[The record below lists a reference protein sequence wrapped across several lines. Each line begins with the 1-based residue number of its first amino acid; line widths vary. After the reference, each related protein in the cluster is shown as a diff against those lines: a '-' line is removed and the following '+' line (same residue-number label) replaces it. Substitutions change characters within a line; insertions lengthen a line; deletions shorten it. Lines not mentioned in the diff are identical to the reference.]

1 METKQTAIVN
11 PEVVEAVAA
20 LVDYLSTDWDELL
33 LSAAD
38 GACMLTSLAADII
51 DGRTKAAVDM
61 TQIADMM
68 QMFMSLVEYLRP
80 LANNPKLNK

>member
-1 METKQTAIVN
+1 METEQTAITN
-11 PEVVEAVAA
+11 PEVVKAVTA

-51 DGRTKAAVDM
+51 DERTKTTTDM
-61 TQIADMM
+61 TQLADMM